1 MIPKSTLSYVC
12 KREKSEENSYNGFD
26 ANVRFFRHFNSLGAK
41 LPNKLMLSFLYSLC
55 IMMDM
60 SGLIPL
66 SFLPD
71 STRFVSIQQPG
82 YSNVMTTSLP
92 RPKATRSVMVAQETV
107 TQPRTHATR
116 DDSKS
121 IWLARDCACAE
132 ILHGCLGVL
141 PKSHQ
146 MFWTTASLLMVRWCM
161 ENVVDRAVDVSQR
174 MRDYLL
180 SRCSV
185 YKLQPE
191 VRIGNK

>member
-1 MIPKSTLSYVC
+1 MTNDDDNNHNEHLVVPFPRSYLSRHDSKVNFKLC
-12 KREKSEENSYNGFD
+12 LQTRKIGESEENSYDGFD
-26 ANVRFFRHFNSLGAK
+26 ANVRFFRHFNSLGATI
-41 LPNKLMLSFLYSLC
+41 PNKLLLSLLYSFLC

-92 RPKATRSVMVAQETV
+92 RPKATQSVMVAQETV

-121 IWLARDCACAE
+121 I
-132 ILHGCLGVL
+132 
-141 PKSHQ
+141 
-146 MFWTTASLLMVRWCM
+146 
-161 ENVVDRAVDVSQR
+161 
-174 MRDYLL
+174 
-180 SRCSV
+180 
-185 YKLQPE
+185 
-191 VRIGNK
+191 